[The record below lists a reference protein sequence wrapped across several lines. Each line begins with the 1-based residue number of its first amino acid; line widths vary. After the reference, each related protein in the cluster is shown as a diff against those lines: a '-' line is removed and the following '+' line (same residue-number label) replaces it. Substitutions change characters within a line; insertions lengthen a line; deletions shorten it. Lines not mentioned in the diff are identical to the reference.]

1 MEQKLG
7 RLLIVG
13 VSLAALLVLA
23 GGIWF
28 LADYS
33 AQFPQYNRF
42 AAAPASYRSF
52 SAVLA
57 DAADGQSRGLIQ
69 LGLMLLIATPV
80 ARVIFS
86 LILFAR
92 ARDYV
97 YCAIT
102 ALVLAVLLVS
112 LLG

>member
-1 MEQKLG
+1 MERKLG
-7 RLLIVG
+7 KLLIVG

-28 LADYS
+28 LADYWG
-33 AQFPQYNRF
+33 QFPQYNHF

-52 SAVLA
+52 PAVVSET
-57 DAADGQSRGLIQ
+57 ADGQSRGLIQ
-69 LGLMLLIATPV
+69 LGLILLIATPV
-80 ARVIFS
+80 ARVVFS

-92 ARDYV
+92 ARDYL

-102 ALVLAVLLVS
+102 ALVLAVLLFS
-112 LLG
+112 LLE